1 MQLLLGPCFALSDDV
16 KLQEKLKDF
25 LTAVISL
32 HPPLHPPASF
42 AESGFYA
49 LLQDHLEKRLVL
61 ATTQSSDAATTAPT
75 ANDNKGGNSATGNSS
90 SSSSS
95 SSSSGAQGASSS
107 STNRCSAAPIVTLLA
122 RLCTDSPSFLQ
133 PHVSALVKLCHRLAR
148 EHVSA
153 TARTARALQGASGL
167 LADLGPNG
175 TPPRVM
181 ATPTL
186 ALLAEATCAAAAGA
200 YTAPQSIADDPAM
213 ATLMAAL
220 KLLGNAVSDSFAN
233 GNSGGGGLLESRKV
247 FLRLVEGLLM
257 QSDHVPLLL
266 TLVDLVSNWV
276 VVTPTTS
283 TSSSSSSSP
292 RSSPLTPKERAT
304 FLMRLAHFPRVPEP
318 AAAPLLSKFLAIVK
332 RILISNDAA
341 ALSGLASSGL
351 TCVGLM
357 ASEPQM
363 RASFQRDYLA
373 RAGQDV
379 QSRLAHMLSSD
390 WEALGNR
397 YWLAATVEFLL
408 ATVSQ
413 QQAPPKF
420 VAAAATG
427 GSGRAAPCRLPPVVG
442 APTAGPGEPTPSSS
456 APASEIAMEEDDNT
470 SRETSATTTTVTAA
484 ATQMHNQH
492 KAFLAMVAA
501 TKASSL
507 ATSVFT
513 PLHSVLHADVNLAHW
528 LWQQLLPQAWSTLA
542 PAAQASLAPALASTL
557 AKPSLRPCL
566 GYPAPLPMMP
576 AGGQVGRLPAGG
588 YAQLSSAWG
597 WSAYGSGVGVD
608 TCGVAVGGL
617 SQGPTSPPPNVVR
630 SMLTAMAECRPMP
643 VLQPALLN
651 ALSSQHYAWYAGA
664 AILEHQA
671 LVTTSPVDRL
681 EWVRCLAK
689 LYGELGEHDRLRA
702 LQQRSCAAR
711 ETHVALSLETYG
723 YSAEAQS
730 LLLELMAQ
738 EDDATSSTAA
748 GGGMSST
755 SGGVGLKL
763 SGFEL
768 ELWESRWVS
777 AARELGQWP
786 VLEDLSKATNRPECA
801 LESAAK
807 NHDWA
812 AVRDQLRTPSCIA
825 GLELGSPQHKL
836 FEIYVAIVDSKFS
849 DVEHHCNQC
858 IQLALHQ
865 WATMPPLTTGD
876 GAHVGLLRLFH
887 QLVEVHESGQIML
900 EVSQQ
905 ARPHSSNT
913 PASASNSD
921 AASTSTPDFS
931 HIIETWRK
939 RLPNA
944 WESLP
949 EWDDLLSWRR
959 WVFTATADAFS
970 RSAPPLLIHAGAIIS
985 SRNNNNNNGSGN
997 SSASSDG
1004 SNLLRLHDLPWTLLS
1019 RAHAARKLHLG
1030 SVALETLAALYDTP
1044 TLDVA
1049 DAYTKLREQILMCL
1063 PPAVSA
1069 KGGFDLRCK
1078 NKNENGATAAAA
1090 ALVEVVH
1097 SAARLQKLKGGLTL
1111 VNNTN
1116 LE

>member
-1 MQLLLGPCFALSDDV
+1 VQLLLGPCFALSDDV
-16 KLQEKLKDF
+16 KLQEKLKQF
-25 LTAVISL
+25 LTAVVTV
-32 HPPLHPPASF
+32 HPPSRPPTSF
-42 AESGFYA
+42 VESGFYA

-61 ATTQSSDAATTAPT
+61 ATTQSADAAAAAAPNP
-75 ANDNKGGNSATGNSS
+75 NDKGGNQTSGSS

-95 SSSSGAQGASSS
+95 TSSPSSSSSSSQGAASASSPS
-107 STNRCSAAPIVTLLA
+107 LANRCSAAPVVALLSK
-122 RLCTDSPSFLQ
+122 LCADSPSCLH
-133 PHVSALVKLCHRLAR
+133 PHVTTLVKLCHRLAR

-200 YTAPQSIADDPAM
+200 YTAPQSAEEDPAI

-220 KLLGNAVSDSFAN
+220 KLLGDAVSESFAN
-233 GNSGGGGLLESRKV
+233 SDSNGGGSSGLLESRKV
-247 FLRLVEGLLM
+247 FLRLVEGILM

-276 VVTPTTS
+276 VS
-283 TSSSSSSSP
+283 TSSPSSSSSSP
-292 RSSPLTPKERAT
+292 RHSPLTPKERAT

-318 AAAPLLSKFLAIVK
+318 AAAPLVSKFLATVK
-332 RILISNDAA
+332 RILSSTDAA

-357 ASEPQM
+357 ASEPQT
-363 RASFQRDYLA
+363 RASFQQDYLT
-373 RAGQDV
+373 RAGQGLA
-379 QSRLAHMLSSD
+379 SRLAHMLSSD

-397 YWLAATVEFLL
+397 YWLAATVELLL

-413 QQAPPKF
+413 QQAPPTF
-420 VAAAATG
+420 VAGTTADG
-427 GSGRAAPCRLPPVVG
+427 GSKYTPCRLPSSSSL
-442 APTAGPGEPTPSSS
+442 APSTAAPDTAMQEDTAPEGSSS
-456 APASEIAMEEDDNT
+456 AT
-470 SRETSATTTTVTAA
+470 ATTTTTTTAA
-484 ATQMHNQH
+484 VGAAAVQVRNQH
-492 KAFLAMVAA
+492 RAFLAMMAA
-501 TKASSL
+501 TKASGL
-507 ATSVFT
+507 ASSVFA
-513 PLHSVLHADVNLAHW
+513 PLHSLLHADVNLAHW
-528 LWQQLLPQAWSTLA
+528 LWQQLLPQAWSALTPSVQATLA
-542 PAAQASLAPALASTL
+542 PSLASIL

-588 YAQLSSAWG
+588 YAHLSSAWG

-608 TCGVAVGGL
+608 TCGVALGGM

-643 VLQPALLN
+643 VLQPALLT

-664 AILEHQA
+664 AILEHQT
-671 LVTTSPVDRL
+671 LVAATPTDRL

-689 LYGELGEHDRLRA
+689 LYDELGEHDRLRA
-702 LQQRSCAAR
+702 LQQRSSAAR

-723 YSAEAQS
+723 HSAEAQS

-738 EDDATSSTAA
+738 EEETSSAAA
-748 GGGMSST
+748 GGGSGSSST

-807 NHDWA
+807 NHDWV

-836 FEIYVAIVDSKFS
+836 FEIYVAIVDGKFS

-905 ARPHSSNT
+905 ARPNSSNT
-913 PASASNSD
+913 PSNASNHT
-921 AASTSTPDFS
+921 ASTSTPDFS
-931 HIIETWRK
+931 HIIDTWRK
-939 RLPNA
+939 RLPNE

-959 WVFTATADAFS
+959 WVFTATADAFA
-970 RSAPPLLIHAGAIIS
+970 RSAPPLLIDAGAIAS
-985 SRNNNNNNGSGN
+985 SDKPNTK
-997 SSASSDG
+997 SSSSDG
-1004 SNLLRLHDLPWTLLS
+1004 SNLLRLHDLPWTLLT
-1019 RAHAARKLHLG
+1019 RAHAARKLNLG

-1063 PPAVSA
+1063 PPAVSI
-1069 KGGFDLRCK
+1069 KGGFDLHAK
-1078 NKNENGATAAAA
+1078 NSSSADGGAA
-1090 ALVEVVH
+1090 EVVH
-1097 SAARLQKLKGGLTL
+1097 SAAKLQKLKGGLTL